1 MNRITM
7 LSSAEKVKGQG
18 VASAY
23 RELINLMT
31 THHADKYD
39 MAINTYRKSEI
50 THYHTIDFPF
60 FLSTFAKKRRGVMVG
75 YVHFLPETLDESLKL
90 PWIAKKIFYKY
101 VILFYKR
108 MDVLVVVNPSFIP
121 QLIAYGIPE
130 EKIKY
135 IPNFVSANTFYP
147 MATDEK
153 VSLREQHGIAPDAFV
168 AIGVGQVQHRKG
180 VLDFIEVAKQ
190 LPEMQF
196 IWAGGFSFGKIT
208 AGYKELKEI
217 YDHPPANVQ
226 FPGIVEREDMN
237 AYYNMAD
244 VLFLPSFNELFPMAI
259 LEGMSSGLSVL
270 LRDLE
275 LYEGILAGNYIE
287 ASDVAGFK
295 AQLERMATDGAYLEV
310 AKEGAKKGA
319 AYYSEARLTGLW
331 QEFYDGLLKG

>member
-39 MAINTYRKSEI
+39 IAINTYRKSDI

-60 FLSTFAKKRRGVMVG
+60 FLSTFRRKRRGVMVG

-121 QLIAYGIPE
+121 QLVAYGIPK

-135 IPNFVSANTFYP
+135 IPNFVSAKTFYP
-147 MATDEK
+147 MSGAEK
-153 VSLREQHGIAPDAFV
+153 LALRREHGIAPDAFV

-196 IWAGGFSFGKIT
+196 IWVGGFSFGKIT

-217 YDHPPANVQ
+217 YDHPPKNVQ
-226 FPGIVEREDMN
+226 FPGIVERADMN

-259 LEGMSSGLSVL
+259 LEGMSSGLAVL

-275 LYEGILAGNYIE
+275 LYEGILAGNYMQ
-287 ASDVAGFK
+287 ASDVALFQGE
-295 AQLERMATDGAYLEV
+295 LERMAKDQAYMQT
-310 AKEGAKKGA
+310 AKDGAKKGA
-319 AYYSEARLTGLW
+319 DYYSEARLTGLW

>member
-7 LSSAEKVKGQG
+7 LSSAETVKGQG

-23 RELINLMT
+23 RELVNLMT

-39 MAINTYRKSEI
+39 VAINTYRKSEI

-60 FLSTFAKKRRGVMVG
+60 FLSTFAKKKRGVMVG

-90 PWIAKKIFYKY
+90 PWIAKKVFYKY

-108 MDVLVVVNPSFIP
+108 MDILVVVNPSFIP
-121 QLIAYGIPE
+121 ELVAYGIPE

-147 MATDEK
+147 MADSEK
-153 VSLREQHGIAPDAFV
+153 KELRAAHGIAEDAFV

-217 YDHPPANVQ
+217 YDNPPANVK
-226 FPGIVEREDMN
+226 FPGIIERADMN

-275 LYEGILAGNYIE
+275 LYEGILAGNYIS
-287 ASDVAGFK
+287 APDVPGFK
-295 AQLERMATDGAYLEV
+295 AQLERMMTDKAYLEE
-310 AKEGAKKGA
+310 AKNGAKKGA
-319 AYYSEARLTGLW
+319 AYYSEARLTGIW

>member
-23 RELINLMT
+23 RELVNLMT

-39 MAINTYRKSEI
+39 IAINTYRASEI

-60 FLSTFAKKRRGVMVG
+60 FLSTFAKKKRGVKVG
-75 YVHFLPETLDESLKL
+75 YVHFLPETLDESLEL
-90 PWIAKKIFYKY
+90 PWIAKKVFYKY
-101 VILFYKR
+101 VIWFYKR

-121 QLIAYGIPE
+121 QLVAYGIPE

-135 IPNFVSANTFYP
+135 IPNFVSAKTFYP
-147 MATDEK
+147 VTMDEK
-153 VSLREQHGIAPDAFV
+153 KALRKAHGVEEDAFI

-180 VLDFIEVAKQ
+180 VLDFIDVAKQ
-190 LPEMQF
+190 LPDMQF

-208 AGYKELKEI
+208 AGYKELKAI
-217 YDHPPANVQ
+217 YDHPPANVT
-226 FPGIVEREDMN
+226 FPGIVERADMN
-237 AYYNMAD
+237 TYYNMAD

-259 LEGMSSGLSVL
+259 LEGMSSGLPVL

-275 LYEGILAGNYIE
+275 LYEGILAGNYLQ

-295 AQLERMATDGAYLEV
+295 AQLERMATDSAYLQD
-310 AKEGAKKGA
+310 AKEAAEKGA
-319 AYYSEARLTGLW
+319 AYYSEARLIGLW
-331 QEFYDGLLKG
+331 QQFYDGLLKG